1 MKSIILFISCVVILM
16 LIGCQSQTRI
26 PPTIV
31 SPEGVKSLSEND
43 ILAIS
48 QQACIENDNRAIIPP
63 DYHHLNR
70 RLSKIAQSLP
80 KRINNI
86 ELNYKVYIDTDP
98 NAWSTAN
105 GCIRINSGLIK
116 LLEDNELQAVLAHEQ
131 AHIALKHGISLFRQA
146 PYIEITDKANELV
159 IIVKEET
166 SHQYEVEADS
176 YAFNLLVRES
186 IDPIGLLKM
195 LTKMP
200 IHSKNQ
206 PTSHPSRIKRMANI
220 VDRLNYH

>member
-1 MKSIILFISCVVILM
+1 M

-48 QQACIENDNRAIIPP
+48 QQACIENDNKAIIPP

-70 RLSKIAQSLP
+70 RLSKVAQSLP

-86 ELNYKVYIDTDP
+86 ELNYKVYIDTAP

-176 YAFNLLVRES
+176 YAFDLLVGES
-186 IDPIGLLKM
+186 IDPIGLLNM

>member
-48 QQACIENDNRAIIPP
+48 QQACIENDNKAIIPP

-70 RLSKIAQSLP
+70 RLSKVAQSLP

-86 ELNYKVYIDTDP
+86 ELNYKVYIDTAP

-186 IDPIGLLKM
+186 IDPIGLLNM

>member
-16 LIGCQSQTRI
+16 QVGCQSQTRI

-86 ELNYKVYIDTDP
+86 ELNYKVYIDTAP

>member
-1 MKSIILFISCVVILM
+1 MLM
-16 LIGCQSQTRI
+16 LVGCQNQTGI
-26 PPTIV
+26 TPTIV
-31 SPEGVKSLSEND
+31 SSERIKTLSEHD

-63 DYHHLNR
+63 NYHHLNR

-80 KRINNI
+80 QKINNI
-86 ELNYKVYIDTDP
+86 ELNYKVYIDTEP

-105 GCIRINSGLIK
+105 GCIRVNSGLIK

-146 PYIEITDKANELV
+146 PYIEITNKANELV
-159 IIVKEET
+159 IIAKEET
-166 SHQYEVEADS
+166 LHQYEVEADR
-176 YAFNLLVRES
+176 YAFDLLVEEN
-186 IDPIGLLKM
+186 IDPIGLINM

-206 PTSHPSRIKRMANI
+206 PTSHPSRIKRIVNV
-220 VDRLNYH
+220 VDRLERR

>member
-1 MKSIILFISCVVILM
+1 MLM
-16 LIGCQSQTRI
+16 LVGCQNQTRI
-26 PPTIV
+26 TPTIV
-31 SPEGVKSLSEND
+31 SSERIKTLSEHD

-48 QQACIENDNRAIIPP
+48 QQACMENDNRAIIPP
-63 DYHHLNR
+63 NYHHLNR

-80 KRINNI
+80 QKINNI
-86 ELNYKVYIDTDP
+86 ELNYKVYIDTEP

-131 AHIALKHGISLFRQA
+131 AHIALKHGINLFRQA
-146 PYIEITDKANELV
+146 PYIEITDKAHELV

-176 YAFNLLVRES
+176 YAFDLLVGVN
-186 IDPIGLLKM
+186 IDPIGLLNM

-206 PTSHPSRIKRMANI
+206 PTSHPSRIKRISRI
-220 VDRLNYH
+220 VDRLNRH

>member
-1 MKSIILFISCVVILM
+1 LKSIILFISCVVILM

-48 QQACIENDNRAIIPP
+48 QQACIENDNKAIIPP

-70 RLSKIAQSLP
+70 RLSKVAQSLP

-86 ELNYKVYIDTDP
+86 ELNYKVYIDTAP

-186 IDPIGLLKM
+186 IDPIGLLNM